1 MNKYKLCIKGKNP
14 DYFLKKII
22 DKNINI
28 YDVSKNSRELFIV
41 VDSDGY
47 DKICHI
53 KTSYEIS
60 VVEVRGLLK
69 IKYLINKYFFF
80 VFFFCLGVLL
90 NVFLS
95 KIIFD
100 IDVVHSNSYIRN
112 IIYDDLEDFGIRR
125 FKFKVSFD
133 KKKEIISKILDKEK
147 NDIEWLEIEEVGTK
161 YIVKVEQRKLNDKKS
176 ECSNRNI
183 VAKKN
188 ATILEIYAD
197 SGEVVRKKLDY
208 VLKDDVIISGVI
220 HNKEDVVSN
229 KCAEGRV
236 YGEVWYKVNVELP
249 VNYYDV
255 KNTGKNSYRI
265 GFYFLNKEFVLFN
278 NYETYNKK
286 DIINLGNKLLPIGIN
301 FSKYYETS
309 ETRKKFNLNN
319 CLDKVYE
326 IAIEKLKLKISKDDV
341 ILSKKVLKKELKNSK
356 IIVEVF
362 FKVKEDITSF
372 KDIVIDEAKREGD

>member
-1 MNKYKLCIKGKNP
+1 MNRYKLCIKGKNP
-14 DYFLKKII
+14 DYFLNKII

-28 YDVSKNSRELFIV
+28 YDVSKNSRELFIE

-47 DKICHI
+47 DKICNI
-53 KTSYEIS
+53 KTSYKIS

-197 SGEVVRKKLDY
+197 SGEVVKKKLDY

>member
-1 MNKYKLCIKGKNP
+1 MNRYKLCIKGKNP

-22 DKNINI
+22 EKKINI
-28 YDVSKNSRELFIV
+28 YEVNKNSKELFIV

-53 KTSYEIS
+53 KTSYKIN
-60 VVEVRGLLK
+60 VVEVSGLLK

-80 VFFFCLGVLL
+80 VFFFCLGILL

-100 IDVVHSNSYIRN
+100 VDVVHSNGYIRN
-112 IIYDDLEDFGIRR
+112 IIYDDLEDFGISK
-125 FKFKVSFD
+125 FKFKVSYD
-133 KKKEIISKILDKEK
+133 EKKKIINKILDKEK
-147 NDIEWLEIEEVGTK
+147 NNIEWLEIEEVGTK
-161 YIVKVEQRKLNDKKS
+161 YIVKVEQRKLNDK
-176 ECSNRNI
+176 EDVCSNRNI

-197 SGEVVRKKLDY
+197 SGEVVKKKFDY

-220 HNKEDVVSN
+220 HNKEDIVSN
-229 KCAEGRV
+229 KCAKGKV
-236 YGEVWYKVNVELP
+236 FGEVWYKVNVFLP
-249 VNYYDV
+249 VNYYNV
-255 KNTGKNSYRI
+255 RNTGKSSYRI

-278 NYETYNKK
+278 NYDTYKKK
-286 DIINLGNKLLPIGIN
+286 DIINLGNMLLPVGIN
-301 FSKYYETS
+301 FSKYYETI
-309 ETRKKFNLNN
+309 ETKKIYSLNN
-319 CLDKVYE
+319 SLDKVYE
-326 IAIEKLKLKISKDDV
+326 IAIEKLKLKIGKDDV

-362 FKVKEDITSF
+362 FKVKEDITSY
-372 KDIVIDEAKREGD
+372 KDIVIDEAKEEGV

>member
-1 MNKYKLCIKGKNP
+1 MNRYKLCIKGKNP
-14 DYFLKKII
+14 DYFLNKII

-28 YDVSKNSRELFIV
+28 YDVSKSSRELFIE

-47 DKICHI
+47 DKICNI
-53 KTSYEIS
+53 KTSYKIS

-161 YIVKVEQRKLNDKKS
+161 YIVKVEQRKLNDKKG

-197 SGEVVRKKLDY
+197 SGEVVKKKLDY

-278 NYETYNKK
+278 DYETYNKQ

-309 ETRKKFNLNN
+309 ETKKIYSLNN
-319 CLDKVYE
+319 SLDKVYE
-326 IAIEKLKLKISKDDV
+326 IAMEKLKLKIGKDDV

>member
-1 MNKYKLCIKGKNP
+1 MLDFAKLHIVRKDDGDDMNTFTCGN
-14 DYFLKKII
+14 
-22 DKNINI
+22 
-28 YDVSKNSRELFIV
+28 
-41 VDSDGY
+41 
-47 DKICHI
+47 
-53 KTSYEIS
+53 
-60 VVEVRGLLK
+60 
-69 IKYLINKYFFF
+69 
-80 VFFFCLGVLL
+80 
-90 NVFLS
+90 
-95 KIIFD
+95 
-100 IDVVHSNSYIRN
+100 
-112 IIYDDLEDFGIRR
+112 DDLDDFGIRR

-133 KKKEIISKILDKEK
+133 KKKEIISKILGKEK

-161 YIVKVEQRKLNDKKS
+161 YIVKVEQRKLNDKKG

-309 ETRKKFNLNN
+309 ETKKIYSLNN
-319 CLDKVYE
+319 SLDKVYE
-326 IAIEKLKLKISKDDV
+326 IAMEKLKLKIGKDDYGLTFV
-341 ILSKKVLKKELKNSK
+341 NRFDNNQDFLQNVTDEELELLRPYMSINQ
-356 IIVEVF
+356 V
-362 FKVKEDITSF
+362 
-372 KDIVIDEAKREGD
+372 